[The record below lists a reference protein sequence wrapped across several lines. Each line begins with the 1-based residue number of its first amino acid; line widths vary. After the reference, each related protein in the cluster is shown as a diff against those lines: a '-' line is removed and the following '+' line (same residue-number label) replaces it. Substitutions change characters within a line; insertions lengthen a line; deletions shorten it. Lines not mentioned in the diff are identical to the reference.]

1 MVDIPQSGFASPN
14 YFAQIVLRV
23 FRPDSYSQR
32 CSPRR
37 ASLPSPRLLMAD
49 AGVCAVSPLGKH
61 PTPLRSHR
69 APYLSSLCHTTNS
82 HQLAINILLVVMC
95 MFQRHSPNSSRLL
108 LPPLCSQVCS
118 LCLRFHWVLFLKL
131 FVFGEKIEPTD
142 IVYQYVPS
150 TLLDIDNM
158 TSVNPPYHL

>member
-1 MVDIPQSGFASPN
+1 MPYS
-14 YFAQIVLRV
+14 IVFWFLQYISMNHPYV
-23 FRPDSYSQR
+23 YMCP
-32 CSPRR
+32 
-37 ASLPSPRLLMAD
+37 LPLEPPSHLP
-49 AGVCAVSPLGKH
+49 PH

-82 HQLAINILLVVMC
+82 HQLAINILHVVMY
-95 MFQRHSPNSSRLL
+95 MFQQYPPNSSRLL

-118 LCLRFHWVLFLKL
+118 RCLRFHWVLFLKL
-131 FVFGEKIEPTD
+131 FVLGEKIEPTD